1 MKQHF
6 TAALALL
13 LCIGAAQAKDI
24 KVGLIYSRTG
34 PLEVYAKQTQ
44 TGLMLGLEYA
54 TKGTM
59 TVNGNKLIVID
70 KDDQARPDLGRA
82 IISSLWAD
90 DKADLV
96 VGPTSSAVAMALL
109 PLAEENKKIL
119 IVDPAVADAIT
130 GEKWNR
136 YIFRTGRNST
146 MDAVASAAVFDKPG
160 VSIAT
165 VAQDYAFGR
174 DGVKAFKAALKH
186 AKIVHE
192 EYLPVA
198 NQDFTAGG
206 SRIFE
211 ALKKQ
216 PGRKV
221 IWSVWAGAGAGPSKI
236 LDMNPGQYGIEFA
249 AGANTLAAMSMQQ
262 SKQFHGSDGI
272 AYYYFGLPKNP
283 VNDWLITEHYK
294 RFKSPPD
301 LFTAGGMSTG
311 IAIVEALKKTN
322 GDTDTE
328 KLIAALEGL
337 TIDTPRGKM
346 HIRKEDHQ
354 ALQSM
359 YHAKFENDPAY
370 PWIVPKLV
378 REITYQD
385 MDIPIR
391 NKRD

>member
-6 TAALALL
+6 SAALALL
-13 LCIGAAQAKDI
+13 LCMGAAQAKDI
-24 KVGLIYSRTG
+24 KIGLIYSRTG
-34 PLEVYAKQTQ
+34 PLETYAKQTQ

-70 KDDQARPDLGRA
+70 KDDQAKPDLGRA
-82 IISSLWAD
+82 ALTALYTD
-90 DKADLV
+90 DKVDLA

-109 PLAEENKKIL
+109 SVAEENKKIL

-146 MDAVASAAVFDKPG
+146 MDAIASATVFDKPG

-174 DGVKAFKAALKH
+174 DGVKAFKGALKH

-192 EYLPVA
+192 EYLPL
-198 NQDFTAGG
+198 NTQDFTGGG
-206 SRIFE
+206 SRIFD
-211 ALKKQ
+211 ALKTQ
-216 PGRKV
+216 TGRKV
-221 IWSVWAGAGAGPSKI
+221 IWPLWAGAGAGPAKL
-236 LDMNPGQYGIEFA
+236 LDMNPGRYGIEMA
-249 AGANTLAAMSMQQ
+249 AGANVLAAMQLM
-262 SKQFHGSDGI
+262 KQFDGAEGF

-283 VNDWLITEHYK
+283 LNNWLITEHYK

-322 GDTDTE
+322 GSTDTE
-328 KLIAALEGL
+328 NLIAALEGL
-337 TIDTPRGKM
+337 TFDTPRGKM

-359 YHAKFENDPAY
+359 YHVKFEVDPAY
-370 PWIVPKLV
+370 PWIVPKLI
-378 REITYQD
+378 REITYQE
-385 MDIPIR
+385 MDVPIR
-391 NKRD
+391 NKRQ

>member
-1 MKQHF
+1 MKRHIWV
-6 TAALALL
+6 ALSL
-13 LCIGAAQAKDI
+13 LCCVAAAQAKDI
-24 KVGLIYSRTG
+24 KIGLVYSKTG
-34 PLEVYAKQTQ
+34 PLEAYAKQTQ
-44 TGLMLGLEYA
+44 TGLMLGLDYA

-59 TVNGNKLIVID
+59 TVNGDKIIVID
-70 KDDQARPDLGRA
+70 KDDQAKPDLGRA
-82 IISSLWAD
+82 AFNSLITD
-90 DKADLV
+90 DKVDLV
-96 VGPTSSAVAMALL
+96 VGPTSSAVAMSLL
-109 PLAEENKKIL
+109 SIAEEYKKVL

-136 YIFRTGRNST
+136 YIFRTGRNSS
-146 MDAVASAAVFDKPG
+146 MDAIASAAVFDKPG

-165 VAQDYAFGR
+165 LAQDYAFGR
-174 DGVKAFKAALKH
+174 DGVKAFKGAIKN

-192 EYLPVA
+192 EYLPIA
-198 NQDFTAGG
+198 TTDFTAGG
-206 SRIFE
+206 TRIFD

-221 IWSVWAGAGAGPSKI
+221 IWPLWAGAGNPGKI
-236 LDMNPGQYGIEFA
+236 LDMDPGKYGIEMA
-249 AGANTLAAMSMQQ
+249 AGANVLAAMKGM
-262 SKQFHGSDGI
+262 KQFDGAEGF

-283 VNDWLITEHYK
+283 INNWLISEHYK

-301 LFTAGGMSTG
+301 LFTAGGMATG
-311 IAIVEALKKTN
+311 IAIVEVLKKTG

-328 KLIAALEGL
+328 KLIKALEGL

-359 YHAKFENDPAY
+359 YHVKFVNDPAY

-378 REITYQD
+378 REITYQE
-385 MDIPIR
+385 MEVPIR
-391 NKRD
+391 NKR